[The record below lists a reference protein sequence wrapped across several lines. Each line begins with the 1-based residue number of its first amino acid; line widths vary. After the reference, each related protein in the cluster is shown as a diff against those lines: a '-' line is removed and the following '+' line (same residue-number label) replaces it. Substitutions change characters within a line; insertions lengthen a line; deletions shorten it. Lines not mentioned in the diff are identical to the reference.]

1 MNRLL
6 IVLAIALAMANVLV
20 MMGIARNVTGT
31 GSSTTITKME
41 RMDPTGWKP
50 KPLWI

>member
-6 IVLAIALAMANVLV
+6 IVLAVVLAIANVLV
-20 MMGIARNVTGT
+20 MLGIARNVAALP
-31 GSSTTITKME
+31 SATTITKL
-41 RMDPTGWKP
+41 DPTGWKP

>member
-6 IVLAIALAMANVLV
+6 IVLAVALAIANVVVLF
-20 MMGIARNVTGT
+20 GIARNVAALPSGA
-31 GSSTTITKME
+31 TIT
-41 RMDPTGWKP
+41 RLDPTGWKP